1 MSQSVLRL
9 VRFDAAGAGFDAALR
24 DALAP
29 ELAAVPGL
37 RAAIGGRMG
46 PGQEGARLV
55 ATAWS
60 SEATMQAAV
69 DAGSAITLKDPGVL
83 PGSPGGP
90 PEVLPVAVEVE
101 PEDGARIAIIRVVRG
116 VTRPGELGAYL
127 DDARAG
133 VLGDRSTGGGPL
145 ALYLAI
151 DPPDR
156 FLTLSLWGSWSHV
169 EAATGADH
177 EHVERTRHEERL
189 VTWSAEH
196 YEVVPGLAMV
206 RGEG

>member
-1 MSQSVLRL
+1 MSPSVLRL

-24 DALAP
+24 DALSP
-29 ELAAVPGL
+29 ELDVVPGL

-55 ATAWS
+55 ATVWS
-60 SEATMQAAV
+60 SEAAVQAAV
-69 DAGSAITLKDPGVL
+69 DARSAIVLLDPGIL
-83 PGSPGGP
+83 PGTPGGP
-90 PEVLPVAVEVE
+90 PEVLPVALEVE
-101 PEDGARIAIIRVVRG
+101 PEDGARIVIIRVVRG
-116 VTRPGELGAYL
+116 VTRSGELAAYL

-133 VLGDRSTGGGPL
+133 VLNDRSTGGGPL

-177 EHVERTRHEERL
+177 EHVERTRHQERL
-189 VTWSAEH
+189 ATWTAEH
-196 YEVVPGLAMV
+196 YEVVPGIAMV
-206 RGEG
+206 RGGG

>member
-1 MSQSVLRL
+1 MAVTGHGGSSVGCAWR
-9 VRFDAAGAGFDAALR
+9 DADGAGLRGEAATRSWGRRSTLHGAVRDPWRGAGPGSSRAREVRLAGR
-24 DALAP
+24 DA
-29 ELAAVPGL
+29 
-37 RAAIGGRMG
+37 GRG
-46 PGQEGARLV
+46 RL
-55 ATAWS
+55 
-60 SEATMQAAV
+60 
-69 DAGSAITLKDPGVL
+69 DPGVRHGEG
-83 PGSPGGP
+83 PGRPAGSPGGRP
-90 PEVLPVAVEVE
+90 RCGRSRE

-116 VTRPGELGAYL
+116 VTRPGELEAYL